1 MTIEQAKE
9 MDMVDYLSALGHEPS
24 KISGKSYWYLSPLH
38 EEKTPSFKVNRHLN
52 RWYDFA
58 EGKGGNLVDFGV
70 QLFNVSVVDFLKKL
84 QVAGVSI
91 VHHPN
96 NAAKQNLESRDNSQ
110 IKILSVQDINAYPL
124 LRYLQSRRISNDIA
138 QKYLK
143 EVHYQIGDKT
153 YYALGFR
160 NDGGGYE
167 LRNEH
172 FKGSSSPKDV
182 TLIDNGTN
190 NLAVFEG
197 FFNFLSYQNM
207 CQKQQEPLRNFLIL
221 NSTSFFEKS
230 LPIMQEHKQVHL
242 YLDNDKT
249 GNKCI
254 LHALA
259 LNPDKFKDERKLY
272 QKYNDLNDW
281 LINIGKS
288 QKQQCKPRL

>member
-1 MTIEQAKE
+1 MTIQQAKE
-9 MDMVDYLSALGHEPS
+9 MDMVTYLSALGYEPT
-24 KISGKSYWYLSPLH
+24 KISGKSYWYVSPLH
-38 EEKTPSFKVNRHLN
+38 EEKTASFKVNRHLN
-52 RWYDFA
+52 RWFDFA

-70 QLFNVSVVDFLKKL
+70 QFFNVSVSDFLKKL
-84 QVAGVSI
+84 QEPGVSI
-91 VHHPN
+91 THQSNTVVKQILDNQDN
-96 NAAKQNLESRDNSQ
+96 NQ
-110 IKILSVQDINAYPL
+110 INILSVHDINAYPL
-124 LRYLQSRRISNDIA
+124 LRYLQTRRISNDIA

-143 EVHYQIGDKT
+143 EVHYQIGDKS
-153 YYALGFR
+153 YYALGFK
-160 NDGGGYE
+160 NDAGGYE

-190 NLAVFEG
+190 SLAVFEG

-207 CQKQQEPLRNFLIL
+207 CHKQQEPLRNFLIL

-230 LPIMQEHKQVHL
+230 LTIMQEHKQVHL

-249 GNKCI
+249 GNKCT
-254 LHALA
+254 LHALS
-259 LNPDKFKDERKLY
+259 LNEAKFKDERKLY
-272 QKYNDLNDW
+272 QKYDDLNDW